1 MVTLLG
7 FCFILVNVGLLV
19 IYMPDLVGPV
29 CFPPFVGLHSRL
41 DLET

>member
-7 FCFILVNVGLLV
+7 FGFIVGNVVLLE

-29 CFPPFVGLHSRL
+29 CA
-41 DLET
+41 ETKKKKKALFK